1 MATLPGTTPGAA
13 GGLSKLSLPVKIA
26 VGLLLVI
33 LVGAG
38 YYLVLHT
45 DVTAKI
51 EQETRRTKDLETQ
64 IATLRQAEASYI
76 QDREELAMRQ
86 QKQRELNKILPADTE
101 AAAFLSAIQQVSNIS
116 GINLKAWQ
124 PRDEV
129 PSTFYAKVP
138 MQLELTGKFHQ
149 IGKFMFEIG
158 KQDRIINLENVELS
172 DPKVEGE
179 DVVLKARCLATTFH
193 LLKNKP
199 AQPGQPGQPGQPAQ
213 PGQAPAPQGQPFNP
227 NASGAPK

>member
-1 MATLPGTTPGAA
+1 MATPGGSSL
-13 GGLSKLSLPVKIA
+13 GLSKISLPAKI
-26 VGLLLVI
+26 GFGIFLVI
-33 LVGAG
+33 IVAAG

-45 DVTAKI
+45 DVTAKT
-51 EQETRRTKDLETQ
+51 EQEVRKTKDLEGQ
-64 IATLRQAEASYI
+64 IASLRQAEASYI

-158 KQDRIINLENVELS
+158 KQDRIINLENVELAE
-172 DPKVEGE
+172 PKTEGE
-179 DVVLKARCLATTFH
+179 DVILKARCLATTFH
-193 LLKNKP
+193 LLKAKP
-199 AQPGQPGQPGQPAQ
+199 ATAQPGQTGQPGVNP
-213 PGQAPAPQGQPFNP
+213 QPFNP
-227 NASGAPK
+227 NPGAPK

>member
-1 MATLPGTTPGAA
+1 MATTPG
-13 GGLSKLSLPVKIA
+13 GGSSLSLSKLSLPAKIGFGA
-26 VGLLLVI
+26 FLVI
-33 LVGAG
+33 IVAVG

-51 EQETRRTKDLETQ
+51 EAEVRRTTDLESQ
-64 IATLRQAEASYI
+64 IGSLRQAETSYI
-76 QDREELAMRQ
+76 QDREELAMHQ
-86 QKQRELNKILPADTE
+86 QKQRELNKILPAETE

-158 KQDRIINLENVELS
+158 KQDRIINLENVELAE
-172 DPKVEGE
+172 PKQEGE
-179 DVVLKARCLATTFH
+179 DVILKARCLATTFH
-193 LLKNKP
+193 LLKNPKP
-199 AQPGQPGQPGQPAQ
+199 AATPGAPGQPVTP
-213 PGQAPAPQGQPFNP
+213 NP
-227 NASGAPK
+227 GAPK